1 MKYLIL
7 TLFIT
12 GVILFVINQKNN
24 LTKWLLYIVIEAEKN
39 LGSKMGQIK
48 LRQAYDEFIFAYP
61 ILSKLIS
68 FNGFSKMIDNA
79 LIEMKELLSSN
90 KALRDYVKGEGK

>member
-24 LTKWLLYIVIEAEKN
+24 LKKWLLYIVIEAEKN

-90 KALRDYVKGEGK
+90 KALRDYIKGEGK

>member
-7 TLFIT
+7 ILFIM
-12 GVILFVINQKNN
+12 GFILFVINQKNN

-48 LRQAYDEFIFAYP
+48 LRQAYDEFIFA
-61 ILSKLIS
+61 S
-68 FNGFSKMIDNA
+68 FSI
-79 LIEMKELLSSN
+79 
-90 KALRDYVKGEGK
+90 